1 MQQDPTTER
10 VHVKAPARLHLGFLD
25 LNGGLGRVYGSI
37 GMAIEEPA
45 TILTLSRAAT
55 NKATGKETVRAA
67 KTLDRFTQALG
78 LQSAYH
84 VDITQAIP
92 AHSGLGSGTQL
103 AIAIGSALSLIENQ
117 RHSIFQLG
125 EMQERGARSAIG
137 LAAFQ
142 AGGFIVDGGRGKRD
156 HAPPVLSQLAFPDD
170 WRVLLVLDGKE
181 TGVHG
186 ERETKAFQNL
196 EPMPEEAAAHLC
208 RLALMRLLP
217 SLAEHDLKSFG
228 SCITEIQEIVGSH
241 FAKAQGGGIWSSPDV
256 AEIVTRMGEA
266 GAVGLG
272 QSSWGPT
279 GFAFAPDQAAAE
291 RLYHSFVEDAKRR
304 GLEIMI
310 VRGRNRGAAVGALA
324 SPAEQIHEGRPS

>member
-1 MQQDPTTER
+1 MQEDRNTQC

-37 GMAIEEPA
+37 GLAIEEPA
-45 TILTLSRAAT
+45 TELTLSRAAA
-55 NKATGKETVRAA
+55 NSATGKESARAL

-78 LQSAYH
+78 LKSGYH
-84 VDITQAIP
+84 VHISEAIP

-103 AIAIGSALSLIENQ
+103 AIAIGSALSHLENQ
-117 RHSIFQLG
+117 RHSIVQLG

-142 AGGFIVDGGRGKRD
+142 GGGFIVDGGRGKRD
-156 HAPPVLSQLAFPDD
+156 SAPPVLSQLAFPHD
-170 WRVLLVLDGKE
+170 WRVILVLDSQE

-196 EPMPEEAAAHLC
+196 EPMPENAAAHLC

-217 SLAEHDLKSFG
+217 SLAEHDLQSFG

-256 AEIVTRMGEA
+256 AEIINQMGMA

-291 RLYHSFVEDAKRR
+291 RLYHSFVGDAKRR

-310 VRGRNRGAAVGALA
+310 VRGRNRGAAVDAFV